1 MPVKTAHPLGAHLSI
16 SGGAHKALEAA
27 AELGCGALQIFV
39 QSPGMWRL
47 PSIEKK
53 ALAKYHSAHE
63 TMGRIPVIA
72 HAIYLIN
79 LASPDEALREKS
91 IDALTAE
98 LERCELLAIENLIFH
113 PGAHVG
119 SGEKAGIRSISRA
132 LNGIHKATKK
142 LKAKTVLEIT
152 AGQGSSIGHTVAQ
165 LAAIIDQVK
174 AKERMGICIDTAH
187 AWAAGYDL
195 RSAAGYRVFWEEVD
209 ELIGIEKVVAFHLND
224 TKKLLGSRVDRH
236 THIGEGEL
244 GVKAFRR
251 LMRDRRFVKI
261 PKVLETPKEGGMDER
276 NLAVLREMLS

>member
-1 MPVKTAHPLGAHLSI
+1 LPKTIPHPLGAHLSI
-16 SGGAHKALEAA
+16 SGGAHKALAAA

-47 PSIEKK
+47 PPIEKK
-53 ALAKYHSAHE
+53 ALAKYHAAHDE
-63 TMGRIPVIA
+63 MDRIPVIA

-79 LASPDEALREKS
+79 LASPDKTLREKS
-91 IDALTAE
+91 IDALVAE
-98 LERCELLAIENLIFH
+98 LERCELLRIENLIFH

-119 SGEKAGIRSISRA
+119 SGEKRGIRKISGA
-132 LNGIHKATKK
+132 LNRIHRETKQ

-152 AGQGSSIGHTVAQ
+152 AGQGSSIGHTVDQ
-165 LAAIIDQVK
+165 LATIIDQVK
-174 AKERMGICIDTAH
+174 VKERMGICIDTAH
-187 AWAAGYDL
+187 AYAAGYDL
-195 RSAAGYRVFWEEVD
+195 RSAAGYKAFWDEVD
-209 ELIGIEKVVAFHLND
+209 QRIGLEMVVAFHLND

-251 LMRDRRFVKI
+251 LMRDRRFAKI

-276 NLAVLREMLS
+276 NLAVLREMLG